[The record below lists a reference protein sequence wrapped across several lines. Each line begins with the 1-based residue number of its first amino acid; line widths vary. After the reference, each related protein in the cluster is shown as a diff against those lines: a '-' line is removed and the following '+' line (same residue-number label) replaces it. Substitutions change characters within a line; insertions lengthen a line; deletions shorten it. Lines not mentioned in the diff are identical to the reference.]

1 VAEAEILCTPKKMY
15 NVRSITNEDIQL
27 LSVRFDIFYT
37 DVFSFSQSHQALVAE
52 PTPSSLSRAWFLDFG
67 ATTHVTPNMNCP
79 LSHQPYTESDK
90 VYIGNGSDLYISHTG
105 TSSLVNVGGSLVLN
119 NVLCVPQLTKN
130 WLNISQLTK
139 DNKVIVEFISNSCF
153 VKDQHI

>member
-1 VAEAEILCTPKKMY
+1 
-15 NVRSITNEDIQL
+15 
-27 LSVRFDIFYT
+27 
-37 DVFSFSQSHQALVAE
+37 
-52 PTPSSLSRAWFLDFG
+52 
-67 ATTHVTPNMNCP
+67 MNCP

-90 VYIGNGSDLYISHTG
+90 VYIGNGSGLYISHIG
-105 TSSLVNVGGSLVLN
+105 TSSLVTVGGSLVLN
-119 NVLCVPQLTKN
+119 NVLYVPQLTKN